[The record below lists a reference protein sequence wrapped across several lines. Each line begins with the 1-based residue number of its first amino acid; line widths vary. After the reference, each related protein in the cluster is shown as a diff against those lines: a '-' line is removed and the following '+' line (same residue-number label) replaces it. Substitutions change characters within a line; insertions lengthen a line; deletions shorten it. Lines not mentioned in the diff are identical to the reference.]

1 LRSSKSNAGGSRKCT
16 PVFHVP
22 GVVSPVSGVVSLV
35 AGEVSPVDGLVS
47 SIAGVVSPVDRVMSP
62 FRGVVS
68 PVPSTSAAGVSS
80 PSSVYSTAP
89 EELRVTSPGDISLK
103 SQSSYHTGKS
113 SIPRS
118 HMMSSQ
124 GLGRDPSSQC
134 ISPVSE
140 DASQSS
146 FHTIVSSQ
154 HTEADITE
162 DNITEYEDDILHNK
176 DGDISMDEI
185 EIIFESFTVPERI
198 PTSRTSS
205 DTSLKEGFLNSLI
218 QKGITMISPSKKTDL
233 NKSLSGANE
242 NLSLAVEDK
251 LRESSVYES
260 REHETAAGIQD
271 PNINQDTADDASKEE
286 DSVVNEELTENAK
299 QSTSAEE
306 REAASIRKRRRSSH
320 YNWPTRFK
328 QGDSLEQARRTLKI
342 VANCVE
348 NGELI
353 ERLSC
358 KQLLTPPS
366 LGPFI
371 LFCRIKE
378 VSFPYGDE
386 AHQCLKCSGI
396 YPLGNLRGRK
406 KSMRCKDC
414 RGKPEDIKKTMFIK
428 LKVKDQTG
436 ELDLNVFGEHAVTF
450 CGTEIRNKEDSYFTS
465 LQGSQVELRI
475 LVSDIYIVHQ
485 SQPNFDAWKADK
497 QYDKV
502 FDTQQSA
509 ITDDEN

>member
-1 LRSSKSNAGGSRKCT
+1 VTPTNSKSQQLTSNNSETSPGIFKISTIKKLYPRRGSRQKVIPTDNPIPLDLSNSSTDSSPTKRSSVIVSQKDTTLKTKDNHGHSTSSEAANIKSSLRSSKSNAGGSRKCT

-124 GLGRDPSSQC
+124 GLGSDPSSQC

-328 QGDSLEQARRTLKI
+328 QGDSLEQAR
-342 VANCVE
+342 
-348 NGELI
+348 
-353 ERLSC
+353 
-358 KQLLTPPS
+358 
-366 LGPFI
+366 
-371 LFCRIKE
+371 
-378 VSFPYGDE
+378 
-386 AHQCLKCSGI
+386 
-396 YPLGNLRGRK
+396 
-406 KSMRCKDC
+406 
-414 RGKPEDIKKTMFIK
+414 
-428 LKVKDQTG
+428 
-436 ELDLNVFGEHAVTF
+436 
-450 CGTEIRNKEDSYFTS
+450 
-465 LQGSQVELRI
+465 
-475 LVSDIYIVHQ
+475 
-485 SQPNFDAWKADK
+485 
-497 QYDKV
+497 
-502 FDTQQSA
+502 
-509 ITDDEN
+509 